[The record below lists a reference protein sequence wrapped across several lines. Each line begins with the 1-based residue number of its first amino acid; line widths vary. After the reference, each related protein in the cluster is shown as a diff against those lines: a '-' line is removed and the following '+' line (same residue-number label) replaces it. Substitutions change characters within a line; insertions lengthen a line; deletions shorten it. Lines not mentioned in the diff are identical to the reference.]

1 MEVHFGHHFANIRI
15 HDDSVA
21 AQSARSVDARAY
33 TVGRDIVF
41 DAGLYAPDTRAGRHL
56 LAHELAHV
64 VQQSRGG
71 SGLRPKSAQLRV
83 SPPDDEFEREAD
95 QAANELTAGSLASA
109 IHSAPSLLQRAP
121 CPSAPTQL
129 GDVPLDPDSDCT
141 QPLASASGQRF
152 LFCRDSDVMTDQ
164 AETELTALLS
174 MLLTM
179 PRIELHGF
187 ASPEGPAGREA
198 PYNLNLS
205 CRRAK
210 RVFDFLVA
218 AGVPASRMEVFKHG
232 GTSTFGSRPQ
242 NRAVVIPIEGGPVS
256 AGPVPNR
263 LRVAAVSFLA
273 CAGCNPFTDDGS
285 LALSPPATEP
295 PIGTSY
301 RMKHWIEAE
310 IASRNLIHIEPGS
323 ARIIDSGHA
332 VGTSGYCGT
341 TAPGHVIRAVG
352 PTPPV
357 ALSDPVHGDG
367 LQWESEY
374 VTQVGVTVP
383 CTLPGAPCGP
393 LGTSPL
399 IPPIHN
405 RFRLRIFADGTGEGE
420 FVSASLMPLHYL
432 YERGALKMFGGTPV
446 HPAVDLATWS
456 TSTGVPL
463 IAAQTGLKALR
474 HACCHHGRA
483 GGVRGCMCICDGGV
497 SDVPSIPGMD
507 PNNAMLACLGAG
519 AGIAAASCP
528 TPCAPSG
535 TVCTLPVMPSN
546 P

>member
-1 MEVHFGHHFANIRI
+1 MEVHFGHDFANIRI
-15 HDDSVA
+15 HDDSIA

-41 DAGLYAPDTRAGRHL
+41 DAGLYAPDTRVGRHL
-56 LAHELAHV
+56 LAHV

-95 QAANELTAGSLASA
+95 QAANELTTSSLASA
-109 IHSAPSLLQRAP
+109 IHSTPSLLQRAP
-121 CPSAPTQL
+121 CPSAPTHL
-129 GDVPLDPDSDCT
+129 GDVPLDPASDCT

-179 PRIELHGF
+179 PRIELYGF

-218 AGVPASRMEVFKHG
+218 AGVPASGMEVFKHG

-256 AGPVPNR
+256 VGPVPNR

-295 PIGTSY
+295 PVGTSY
-301 RMKHWIEAE
+301 RMKHWIEGD
-310 IASRNLIHIEPGS
+310 RVQEP
-323 ARIIDSGHA
+323 DSH
-332 VGTSGYCGT
+332 
-341 TAPGHVIRAVG
+341 RA
-352 PTPPV
+352 
-357 ALSDPVHGDG
+357 
-367 LQWESEY
+367 WER
-374 VTQVGVTVP
+374 P
-383 CTLPGAPCGP
+383 D
-393 LGTSPL
+393 
-399 IPPIHN
+399 N
-405 RFRLRIFADGTGEGE
+405 RLR
-420 FVSASLMPLHYL
+420 PR
-432 YERGALKMFGGTPV
+432 RG
-446 HPAVDLATWS
+446 HQW
-456 TSTGVPL
+456 
-463 IAAQTGLKALR
+463 ILR
-474 HACCHHGRA
+474 NGRA
-483 GGVRGCMCICDGGV
+483 GSRHPRGRADTTRGAVRPSARRRSPMGERVRDSGGSHGPVHLAGRAVRAARDEPFDPSDPQSLPFADLRRWHRRGRVRVGKPDATPLPLRARRSEDVRRNPRAPGRRPGHMVDLDRRRFDSSPDRPQGIAPRVLQSGTRGAGCMCTCNGGV
-497 SDVPSIPGMD
+497 SDVPSIPGMNPGD
-507 PNNAMLACLGAG
+507 AVLACLGAG

-528 TPCAPSG
+528 TPCVPSG
-535 TVCTLPVMPSN
+535 AVCTLPVMPSN